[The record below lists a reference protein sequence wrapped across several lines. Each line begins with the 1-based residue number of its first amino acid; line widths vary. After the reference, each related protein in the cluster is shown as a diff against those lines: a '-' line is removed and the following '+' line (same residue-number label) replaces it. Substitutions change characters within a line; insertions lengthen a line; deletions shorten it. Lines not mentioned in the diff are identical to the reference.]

1 MPREENKEIEEERRA
16 KNAYDLIRIRL
27 NRLEKNIDK
36 PIIIPQ
42 RKDDP
47 KPKPPPEFVR
57 NVVGSS
63 AAAGSAEFHIFRNN
77 KRREQE
83 RLEHIQKQALK
94 EDLDKEFE
102 ERKMARKEAEELKTA
117 RKREK
122 RQRQKERKKAK
133 KFKKDGGGKN
143 CSSSSESS
151 DSEEESIYEEGNKGI
166 EEGDKEE

>member
-1 MPREENKEIEEERRA
+1 MPREENREIEEERRA
-16 KNAYDLIRIRL
+16 RNAYDLIRIRL

-36 PIIIPQ
+36 PILIPQ

-47 KPKPPPEFVR
+47 KPKAPPEFVR

-63 AAAGSAEFHIFRNN
+63 AAAGSSEFHIFRNN

-83 RLEHIQKQALK
+83 RLDFIEKQALK

-102 ERKMARKEAEELKTA
+102 ERKMARREAEEQKTA

-122 RQRQKERKKAK
+122 RQRQKDRKRAK
-133 KFKKDGGGKN
+133 RAKENKGKN
-143 CSSSSESS
+143 ESSS
-151 DSEEESIYEEGNKGI
+151 DSEEFVYDEGNK
-166 EEGDKEE
+166 EKEEYLVKENQNT